1 MSDQTPSQA
10 EGEPEEADT
19 RNRTD
24 GPAPERTTPSQAEGE
39 RDDAPDASDAD
50 GSGDSGDS
58 GGDGESTGA

>member
-39 RDDAPDASDAD
+39 RDEASDAD
-50 GSGDSGDS
+50 GA
-58 GGDGESTGA
+58 GGDGEATGA

>member
-10 EGEPEEADT
+10 EGEREEAET

-39 RDDAPDASDAD
+39 RDEAPDASDAD
-50 GSGDSGDS
+50 GTDSADGA

>member
-39 RDDAPDASDAD
+39 RDEAPDAEGTDSAD
-50 GSGDSGDS
+50 GA
-58 GGDGESTGA
+58 GGDGEATGA

>member
-39 RDDAPDASDAD
+39 RDDAPDAD
-50 GSGDSGDS
+50 GSGS
-58 GGDGESTGA
+58 DGESTGA